1 MATTKTKDTELS
13 DLASELGVSL
23 DSLNSM
29 DIAEIKKLMKSG
41 DLDPAQKA
49 RLVKAKL
56 SKLRDDMSDAID
68 LNNSI
73 LSDAADDEMAED
85 DDFKSTKG
93 SKGSKSARADY

>member
-1 MATTKTKDTELS
+1 MATTKTKDVDLA

-68 LNNSI
+68 LSNNI
-73 LSDAADDEMAED
+73 LDDACDADGAKD
-85 DDFKSTKG
+85 DDFRSSKG
-93 SKGSKSARADY
+93 EGSKSARADY